1 MVVNVYTTSATT
13 DNLSRHEMLL
23 WVNDCLQSSYSK
35 IEQLHDGAGYCLFT
49 DLLFPG
55 SIQLKKVKWN
65 SRLELDW
72 LANWKVVQLA
82 WKQLGIDKSVPVDRL
97 VKGKFQD
104 NFEFLQW
111 FKKFFDANYE
121 GHEYNPV
128 DARGGEPLPIG
139 GDNKSGSTNASSTT
153 RQPLKTPLG
162 SSKAISGM
170 RTSSNY
176 SVNSNASTN
185 KKPISTTTTPKV
197 QPAKGIPRGTV
208 SHNDSSDVSKKSQ
221 PQQQAPKIVGVEPA
235 IHNQVVQ
242 ELEEIRRQLI
252 ESEEVLGCMEKE
264 RDFYFSKLRDLEIIC
279 QDNEA
284 SGQIEVKKILEIL
297 YATEEGFSTPD
308 DVNEDLEN
316 SANRDD
322 SITY

>member
-55 SIQLKKVKWN
+55 SIQLKRVKWN

-72 LANWKVVQLA
+72 LANWKLVQLA

-97 VKGKFQD
+97 IKGKFQD

-128 DARGGEPLPIG
+128 ESRGGEPLPIG
-139 GDNKSGSTNASSTT
+139 GDSKTGTTNASSTT
-153 RQPLKTPLG
+153 RQPLKTPSG
-162 SSKAISGM
+162 SSKTISGM

-185 KKPISTTTTPKV
+185 KKPISTSTTPKTQV
-197 QPAKGIPRGTV
+197 TKGVSRVSSGSHDTSEIAK
-208 SHNDSSDVSKKSQ
+208 K
-221 PQQQAPKIVGVEPA
+221 QQQAPKIVGIEPA

-264 RDFYFSKLRDLEIIC
+264 RDFYFSKLRDLEILC

-284 SGQIEVKKILEIL
+284 TGQIEVKKILEIL

-316 SANRDD
+316 SANRED

>member
-55 SIQLKKVKWN
+55 SIQLKRVKWN

-97 VKGKFQD
+97 IKGKFQD

-121 GHEYNPV
+121 GHEYNPI

-139 GDNKSGSTNASSTT
+139 GDGKSGTPSSNMVSKPT
-153 RQPLKTPLG
+153 LKSHSG

-176 SVNSNASTN
+176 SVNSNASTS
-185 KKPISTTTTPKV
+185 KKPISNTTTPKA
-197 QPAKGIPRGTV
+197 PPSKGLPKATPV
-208 SHNDSSDVSKKSQ
+208 FHDSADGGKKLG
-221 PQQQAPKIVGVEPA
+221 QQQPPKVVGIEPA

-242 ELEEIRRQLI
+242 ELEEVRRQLI

-264 RDFYFSKLRDLEIIC
+264 RDFYFSKLRDLEILC
-279 QDNEA
+279 QDNETT
-284 SGQIEVKKILEIL
+284 GQIDVKKVLEIL

-316 SANRDD
+316 SANRDE